1 MQTHKV
7 EEEVGTLLY
16 YASKGNVQIIK
27 HMLDNGTAV
36 DAADYDGRTALH
48 LAASEGHVAAVKLL
62 LSYNANVN
70 PLDRYN
76 DTVSLVPPPHSAFY
90 LIHCFLMLFV
100 TCETLFLKWPGKPRI
115 FYHSSMLWTAFVGTD
130 LFTGE
135 VKWLERLFLEAF
147 RKLIWVQISCSHW
160 IMHLCLIIRKSARF
174 WMHMVDLQRCLPS
187 FFLHATCLDSVGV
200 PSSDNHA

>member
-70 PLDRYN
+70 PSDRYN
-76 DTVSLVPPPHSAFY
+76 DTVSLVPRPHSAFY
-90 LIHCFLMLFV
+90 LIRCFLMLFI
-100 TCETLFLKWPGKPRI
+100 TCETLFLKWPGTPRI
-115 FYHSSMLWTAFVGTD
+115 FYHSSIL
-130 LFTGE
+130 
-135 VKWLERLFLEAF
+135 
-147 RKLIWVQISCSHW
+147 
-160 IMHLCLIIRKSARF
+160 
-174 WMHMVDLQRCLPS
+174 
-187 FFLHATCLDSVGV
+187 
-200 PSSDNHA
+200 

>member
-1 MQTHKV
+1 MLARSLAAAEVLFFAGCPRHRTVIFQMSLRIQLCSLFFFFCFFFFIPTNFWVFVLQFPTSVHMQTHKV

-70 PLDRYN
+70 PSDRYN
-76 DTVSLVPPPHSAFY
+76 DTVSLVPRTPQ
-90 LIHCFLMLFV
+90 C
-100 TCETLFLKWPGKPRI
+100 I
-115 FYHSSMLWTAFVGTD
+115 FFNPL
-130 LFTGE
+130 L
-135 VKWLERLFLEAF
+135 
-147 RKLIWVQISCSHW
+147 SHAVC
-160 IMHLCLIIRKSARF
+160 HL
-174 WMHMVDLQRCLPS
+174 
-187 FFLHATCLDSVGV
+187 
-200 PSSDNHA
+200 

>member
-70 PLDRYN
+70 PSDRYN
-76 DTVSLVPPPHSAFY
+76 DTVSLVPRTPQCIFFNPLLSHAVCHLWNSLLKMAQKTQD
-90 LIHCFLMLFV
+90 FLPF
-100 TCETLFLKWPGKPRI
+100 
-115 FYHSSMLWTAFVGTD
+115 
-130 LFTGE
+130 
-135 VKWLERLFLEAF
+135 
-147 RKLIWVQISCSHW
+147 
-160 IMHLCLIIRKSARF
+160 
-174 WMHMVDLQRCLPS
+174 
-187 FFLHATCLDSVGV
+187 
-200 PSSDNHA
+200 

>member
-70 PLDRYN
+70 PTDRYN
-76 DTVSLVPPPHSAFY
+76 DTVSLVPPPPSAFY
-90 LIHCFLMLFV
+90 LIHCSLMLFL
-100 TCETLFLKWPGKPRI
+100 TCETLFKMAQK
-115 FYHSSMLWTAFVGTD
+115 TQD
-130 LFTGE
+130 L
-135 VKWLERLFLEAF
+135 
-147 RKLIWVQISCSHW
+147 
-160 IMHLCLIIRKSARF
+160 
-174 WMHMVDLQRCLPS
+174 LP
-187 FFLHATCLDSVGV
+187 F
-200 PSSDNHA
+200 